1 MITFNPQLQ
10 FNTFDYQL
18 LEQNSIKEPEW
29 CFSFAFNKDST
40 ILAVGCQSYIKL
52 FEFTNERVSLN
63 QILMNTDFVRSIYFM
78 KKSQNLISGGE
89 DSSILVWQKN
99 QDHQWFIYQKLLG
112 HSKPIK
118 HIIMNQNEDL
128 IISCSSD
135 KTIKFWVKQNE
146 WVCSQTIT
154 NHTQQVLSLSI
165 NESQNKLISCSEDK
179 SILVMELSSITN
191 MWLVKQRIFLQEQG
205 RRLCF
210 IGDNQFTFQP
220 KNQDILYLF
229 QWNST
234 SQQFYQEMEIPVDSS
249 LDTNYYFP
257 QQFINQKQL
266 LINKNGNYINLLRRK
281 VDGTFIKEKAIKFNT
296 NQIFGTMNDSGDYLV
311 TWDQEQKQ
319 LQFRKFS
326 EI

>member
-1 MITFNPQLQ
+1 MIAYDEAYIKSLQKKARNYSFVCNLNIFLIIIWIIQVLQNNMITFNPQLQ

-135 KTIKFWVKQNE
+135 KTIKFWV
-146 WVCSQTIT
+146 
-154 NHTQQVLSLSI
+154 SL
-165 NESQNKLISCSEDK
+165 
-179 SILVMELSSITN
+179 V
-191 MWLVKQRIFLQEQG
+191 
-205 RRLCF
+205 
-210 IGDNQFTFQP
+210 
-220 KNQDILYLF
+220 
-229 QWNST
+229 
-234 SQQFYQEMEIPVDSS
+234 
-249 LDTNYYFP
+249 
-257 QQFINQKQL
+257 
-266 LINKNGNYINLLRRK
+266 
-281 VDGTFIKEKAIKFNT
+281 
-296 NQIFGTMNDSGDYLV
+296 
-311 TWDQEQKQ
+311 
-319 LQFRKFS
+319 
-326 EI
+326 